1 MKKSLAAP
9 SPSGTQL
16 QRSEPVAV
24 VPSTPTG
31 ASCSRETV
39 TVLSAML
46 FSLFY
51 HTLSSDVMAL
61 SMIQAKRL
69 ALKDGVTE
77 EKFLEVM
84 EHIQKT
90 WQVQRDRN
98 PLSGL
103 F

>member
-1 MKKSLAAP
+1 MKSLPAP
-9 SPSGTQL
+9 SPTGTQL
-16 QRSEPVAV
+16 QPSEPVAV
-24 VPSTPTG
+24 VPSIPTELN
-31 ASCSRETV
+31 CSRETV

-51 HTLSSDVMAL
+51 YTLSSDVMSL
-61 SMIQAKRL
+61 SMRQAKDL

-77 EKFLEVM
+77 EKFEEVM
-84 EHIQKT
+84 EHIKKT
-90 WQVQRDRN
+90 WQVQKNRN